1 MRYVGRFMRYVL
13 CDIQGRVH
21 EVCGGFMRYVLYEI
35 QARVHEVCGGFMRV
49 YEVCAV

>member
-1 MRYVGRFMRYVL
+1 MKSRRGFMRYVGRFMRYVL

-21 EVCGGFMRYVLYEI
+21 EVGLW
-35 QARVHEVCGGFMRV
+35 RVYEVCGGFMRV